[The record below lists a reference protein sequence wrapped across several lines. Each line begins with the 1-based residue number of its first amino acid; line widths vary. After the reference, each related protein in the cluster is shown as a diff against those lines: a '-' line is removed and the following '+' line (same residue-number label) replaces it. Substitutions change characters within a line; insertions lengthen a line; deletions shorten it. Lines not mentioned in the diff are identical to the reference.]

1 MLNRPFAFE
10 RKTPSVRTRWLALVI
25 FVLTLIAHLIII
37 KWVQGELAFP
47 SYAEDDNAVI
57 TVELHNEV
65 LPPVP
70 LIKPAGKSIPPVAK
84 VSPEPESAPEAV
96 PEPAAETTPLPTQ
109 TEATPALPSQ
119 PAVAIQE
126 DVAPAVPAEPPATD
140 KSASAAPATQ
150 EPAPPLFDKI
160 SLPPAA
166 ELVYSVIAAKEGR
179 KLEGRGTINWQPNGE
194 QYAIT
199 GDAGILFFTVI
210 SYKSTGSVNASGI
223 APELYVEKRFR
234 KSETNTHFHRERKTI
249 TFSASTNSY
258 ESKGGEQDRASV
270 IWQIAALGRGDGA
283 KFTPGLAFEIL
294 IAGTRSASNWRIYVN
309 GKEDIQLDGK
319 PTEAWH
325 LTLMPAEPSSELQF
339 ELWLAPK
346 KEWYPVKL
354 HYADRNDGY
363 LELLLT
369 KLNIKR

>member
-1 MLNRPFAFE
+1 MLNRPLAFE
-10 RKTPSVRTRWLALVI
+10 RKTPSVRTRWLALGI
-25 FVLTLIAHLIII
+25 FVLTLLAHLIII

-47 SYAEDDNAVI
+47 SYEEDEDTAI

-65 LPPVP
+65 LSPAPV
-70 LIKPAGKSIPPVAK
+70 IKPAQKSAPPVAK
-84 VSPEPESAPEAV
+84 ISPQPESVPEAV
-96 PEPAAETTPLPTQ
+96 AEPAIETAPLTTQ
-109 TEATPALPSQ
+109 TETAPALPSQ
-119 PAVAIQE
+119 TAVAAPE
-126 DVAPAVPAEPPATD
+126 EAAPPAAPPVTDKNVAAVPA
-140 KSASAAPATQ
+140 TQ
-150 EPAPPLFDKI
+150 DPAPPLFDKI

-194 QYAIT
+194 QYSIT

-210 SYKSTGSVNASGI
+210 SYKSTGSVNAGGI

-283 KFTPGLAFEIL
+283 KFVPGLAFEIL
-294 IAGTRSASNWRIYVN
+294 IAGTRTASNWRIYVN

-319 PTEAWH
+319 ATEAWH
-325 LTLMPAEPSSELQF
+325 LTLMPAEQSNELQF